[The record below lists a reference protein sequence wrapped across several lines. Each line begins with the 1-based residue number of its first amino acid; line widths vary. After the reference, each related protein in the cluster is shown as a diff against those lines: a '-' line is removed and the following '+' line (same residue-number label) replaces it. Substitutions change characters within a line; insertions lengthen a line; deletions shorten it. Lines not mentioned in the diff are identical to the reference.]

1 MASQNLV
8 SKTIE
13 PQNMNGVFKNLA
25 DARSVLD
32 LGVSLTPDQ
41 IKSLAK
47 AGDLRA
53 PLLEKAEGVMVNHP
67 EVLARNFDEAKYR
80 LKSGLIGDLTL
91 VHVILLEM
99 AEMVSN
105 TIIAAKSDQFRAALD
120 VYELASRQADNV
132 PGLNVTIASMAEHF
146 KRAKSVKKPDEP
158 PAVPPASV
166 S

>member
-8 SKTIE
+8 SKTID
-13 PQNMNGVFKNLA
+13 PQLMDGVFKNLS
-25 DARSVLD
+25 DAKSVLD

-47 AGDLRA
+47 AGDQRA
-53 PLLEKAEGVMVNHP
+53 PFLEKAEGVMVNHP

-80 LKSGLIGDLTL
+80 QKSGLISDLTM

-105 TIIAAKSDQFRAALD
+105 TIIAAKSDQFKASLD
-120 VYELASRQADNV
+120 VYELAGRQADNV

-146 KRAKSVKKPDEP
+146 KKAKSAKKPDEP
-158 PAVPPASV
+158 PAVPPTKAS
-166 S
+166 